1 MSITKL
7 TTNGIVG
14 AKYDTVSADNYYME
28 PIATQLLSSTA
39 ATVTFD
45 NIPQGYKHLQLR
57 QMARLNVSDLG
68 TEITRLRFNDDSSAS
83 YSQHAVY
90 GTRSAAGASA
100 AASQTMTNSGALLQR
115 SNNTL
120 VFTVGITDILDY
132 SNINKYKTV
141 RTLTGGDDNTDGGWL
156 GIYSGLWQNTAGITK
171 IVLTPTAAI
180 NFGVNSRFSLYGI
193 RG

>member
-7 TTNGIVG
+7 TTNGVNG
-14 AKYDTVSADNYYME
+14 SKYDTVSADNYYME
-28 PIATQLLSSTA
+28 PIATQLLTSTA
-39 ATVTFD
+39 ATITFD

-57 QMARLNVSDLG
+57 QIARLNVSDTG
-68 TEITRLRFNDDSSAS
+68 TEIIRLRFNDDSSTS

-90 GTRSAAGASA
+90 GFGQNPTGSSG
-100 AASQTMTNSGALLQR
+100 AASQVMTNSGALLQR

-132 SNINKYKTV
+132 SNVNKCKTV
-141 RTLTGGDDNTDGGWL
+141 RTLTGADDNGAGWVGL
-156 GIYSGLWQNTAGITK
+156 YSGLWANTAPITK

-180 NFGVNSRFSLYGI
+180 NLGVNSRFSLYGI

>member
-28 PIATQLLSSTA
+28 PIATQLLTSTQ
-39 ATVTFD
+39 ATITFD

-57 QMARLNVSDLG
+57 QIARLNVSDTG
-68 TEITRLRFNDDSSAS
+68 TEITGFNFNGDTSAS
-83 YSQHAVY
+83 YARHNVY
-90 GTRSAAGASA
+90 GIGSGTPTASASVSQTICNAGAII
-100 AASQTMTNSGALLQR
+100 QR
-115 SNNTL
+115 STNTS
-120 VFTVGITDILDY
+120 VFSVGITDFLDY
-132 SNINKYKTV
+132 SNVNKFKTV
-141 RTLTGGDDNTDGGWL
+141 RTLGGADDNGAGWIEL
-156 GIYSGLWQNTAGITK
+156 RSGLWMNTAPITK
-171 IVLTPTAAI
+171 ILLTPSAAI

>member
-14 AKYDTVSADNYYME
+14 SKYDTVSADNYYME
-28 PIATQLLSSTA
+28 PIATQLLTSTA
-39 ATVTFD
+39 ATITFD

-57 QMARLNVSDLG
+57 QIARLNVSDTG
-68 TEITRLRFNDDSSAS
+68 TEITKLRFNDDTSAS
-83 YSQHAVY
+83 YSHHSLY
-90 GTRSAAGASA
+90 GTGSSAGAGSGV
-100 AASQTMTNSGALLQR
+100 SQTMTNSGALLQR
-115 SNNTL
+115 SNTTS

-132 SNINKYKTV
+132 SNVNKFKTV
-141 RTLTGGDDNTDGGWL
+141 RTLTGADDNGAGWVGL
-156 GIYSGLWQNTAGITK
+156 YSGLWMNTAPITK

-180 NFGVNSRFSLYGI
+180 NYGVNSRFSLYGI

>member
-28 PIATQLLSSTA
+28 PIATQLLTSTQ
-39 ATVTFD
+39 ATITFD

-57 QMARLNVSDLG
+57 QIARLNVSDTG
-68 TEITRLRFNDDSSAS
+68 TEITKLRFNDDTSAS
-83 YSQHAVY
+83 YSHHSLY
-90 GTRSAAGASA
+90 GTGSSAGAGSGV
-100 AASQTMTNSGALLQR
+100 SQTMTNSGALLQR
-115 SNNTL
+115 SNTTS

-132 SNINKYKTV
+132 SNVYKFKTV
-141 RTLTGGDDNTDGGWL
+141 RTLTGGDDNGAGWL
-156 GIYSGLWQNTAGITK
+156 GLYSGLWQNTAGITK

-193 RG
+193 KG